1 MKDFFFSLQKVEM
14 PEVLYEAVVE
24 VKERVILDAPGCQL
38 PHKGSQVVAKNG
50 EIMWVLEELDAAHLE
65 EELASIRSQGIA
77 SLAVVLM
84 HSYM

>member
-1 MKDFFFSLQKVEM
+1 M

-24 VKERVILDAPGCQL
+24 VKERVILNHDVCQL
-38 PHKGSQVVAKNG
+38 SKKGRQVTATNG
-50 EIMWVLEELDAAHLE
+50 EVLWVSEELDVADLE
-65 EELASIRSQGIA
+65 TQLKDIHNEGIA

>member
-1 MKDFFFSLQKVEM
+1 M

-24 VKERVILDAPGCQL
+24 VKERVILDHEGCQL
-38 PHKGSQVVAKNG
+38 TGRGRKVEATNG
-50 EIMWVLEELDAAHLE
+50 ETLWVFEELDQTHLE
-65 EELASIRSQGIA
+65 AQLERIRQQGIA

>member
-1 MKDFFFSLQKVEM
+1 M

-24 VKERVILDAPGCQL
+24 VKERVILNHDVCQL
-38 PHKGSQVVAKNG
+38 ANKGRQVTATNG
-50 EIMWVLEELDAAHLE
+50 EVLWVSEELDTTHLE
-65 EELASIRSQGIA
+65 MQLEEIYHQGIV